1 MLHEQIREAR
11 IKAGLTQVK
20 LAKLAGVPRSQLR
33 KFEEGGNITLSTLR
47 KIVAQLPG
55 LQTLNLG
62 AVEIQP
68 GGVDQDMV
76 RQTAIQLILIGQ
88 QLLKSVGTWAGT
100 SATTAPEPAAAEEP
114 FIVEEVKPEPDRHVD
129 EPVGATRFVRKHGLT
144 PEMREKL
151 LRLEAVIAQKKS
163 EPEREH

>member
-47 KIVAQLPG
+47 KIVAQLPD

-62 AVEIQP
+62 AVELQP
-68 GGVDQDMV
+68 GGVDQELV
-76 RQTAIQLILIGQ
+76 RRTAIQLILIGQ
-88 QLLKSVGTWAGT
+88 ELLKSVGTWAGT
-100 SATTAPEPAAAEEP
+100 GATAPEPEAAEEP
-114 FIVEEVKPEPDRHVD
+114 FVIEAVKPDPERHVD
-129 EPVGATRFVRKHGLT
+129 EPVGATRFVRKHSLS
-144 PEMREKL
+144 PEMRERL
-151 LRLEAVIAQKKS
+151 LRLGALIEQGKNKS
-163 EPEREH
+163 EREH